1 MPSASLSRPDSISIP
16 WSMNSGRGISICPLR
31 LARVMASCFCLTFSS
46 TALLRLMIE
55 YHFRGPSVNGTTSL
69 SASRSANSAG
79 LPMIWI
85 APCLFT
91 QTGGS
96 VTFSTAL
103 LGRTTL
109 WRVLGFSMPA
119 ILPQTAPSFRKIFH
133 LETPAHGRLGCPQ
146 RSVSITNPLLIWTPF
161 RASGSPWK
169 AVLGLYKHE
178 GRPSRDA
185 LHDLTPSKP

>member
-1 MPSASLSRPDSISIP
+1 
-16 WSMNSGRGISICPLR
+16 MNSGMGISICPLL
-31 LARVMASCFCLTFSS
+31 LARVRASCLCLTFSN
-46 TALLRLMIE
+46 TALLRFMIE
-55 YHFRGPSVNGTTSL
+55 YHFRGPSVSGTTSL
-69 SASRSANSAG
+69 SASRSANSVG
-79 LPMIWI
+79 LPMIWM

-91 QTGGS
+91 QMGGS

-109 WRVLGFSMPA
+109 WRILGFSMHT
-119 ILPQTAPSFRKIFH
+119 ILQQIAPSFREIFC
-133 LETPAHGRLGCPQ
+133 LKAPTNTRLGCPK
-146 RSVSITNPLLIWTPF
+146 RGVSITNPLLIWVPF